1 MTKFHYSDL
10 KHFHYVSSCLACLWS
25 HWGCSRFGSKSFQLF
40 TPWLASDIMLNIYK
54 RGNFSKSHEI
64 WKISTGLG
72 DEHSAILCW
81 AFEFHFQSS
90 SANPRESQNHGTAAV
105 GRYLWRSASPTRS
118 EQRQPE
124 LAAQSCPQSGF
135 EDLWGWRTCSPS
147 GQPVLGSATLTMK
160 EYFLS
165 FKLCFNNVE
174 LMEQ

>member
-72 DEHSAILCW
+72 DEHRAILCW
-81 AFEFHFQSS
+81 GFEFHFQSC

-105 GRYLWRSASPTRS
+105 GRYLWRSASPTHS

-135 EDLWGWRTCSPS
+135 EDLWGQRTCSPS